1 MNYLHTNFDIEKVEK
16 NIYKI
21 VTPFLDRRN
30 DNIILYAILK
40 NEGKITLTDD
50 SYTLD
55 DLQLSGINFTKK
67 REEELNKILLSYGI
81 FRKNNELF
89 ITTDHNS
96 FAQKKHNF
104 IQALISINDMYLL
117 SNEKVQSFFLEDI
130 QKFFDEKSL
139 IYSENISLTG
149 KSKIMHKFDFLIP
162 KQITNYNKEALIKA
176 VNSPKTENMKA
187 ILFSF
192 QDIANTGRTDKG
204 FVILN
209 DNKKI
214 SDKIYEACENYNIV
228 PLLWSQ
234 IEKDYE
240 KLGVAA

>member
-1 MNYLHTNFDIEKVEK
+1 M
-16 NIYKI
+16 
-21 VTPFLDRRN
+21 
-30 DNIILYAILK
+30 
-40 NEGKITLTDD
+40 
-50 SYTLD
+50 
-55 DLQLSGINFTKK
+55 
-67 REEELNKILLSYGI
+67 
-81 FRKNNELF
+81 
-89 ITTDHNS
+89 
-96 FAQKKHNF
+96 
-104 IQALISINDMYLL
+104 
-117 SNEKVQSFFLEDI
+117 
-130 QKFFDEKSL
+130 

-149 KSKIMHKFDFLIP
+149 KSKIIHKFDFLIP
-162 KQITNYNKEALIKA
+162 KQVTKYKKEALIKA

-209 DNKKI
+209 DSKKI

-240 KLGVAA
+240 KLGIAA

>member
-1 MNYLHTNFDIEKVEK
+1 LKTIQQLIDTYLHYLHANFDIEKVEK

-117 SNEKVQSFFLEDI
+117 SNEKI
-130 QKFFDEKSL
+130 
-139 IYSENISLTG
+139 
-149 KSKIMHKFDFLIP
+149 
-162 KQITNYNKEALIKA
+162 
-176 VNSPKTENMKA
+176 
-187 ILFSF
+187 
-192 QDIANTGRTDKG
+192 
-204 FVILN
+204 
-209 DNKKI
+209 
-214 SDKIYEACENYNIV
+214 
-228 PLLWSQ
+228 
-234 IEKDYE
+234 
-240 KLGVAA
+240 